1 MKRKEGVTMRRFAI
15 AGAALALLAGGVA
28 FAGTN
33 AVLGDDTSRGVTTS
47 NRTTTTTGTTTTED
61 RADRNR
67 RGRGKG
73 KKARRARA
81 ERRHHANRVE
91 DRRRGFREPGEDI
104 RGPCDE
110 AEHANDPRC
119 TGAARDDHDR
129 SGRGRSGGDRG
140 RSGSNSGPG

>member
-1 MKRKEGVTMRRFAI
+1 MMRKFAV

-28 FAGTN
+28 FAGTS
-33 AVLGDDTSRGVTTS
+33 AVLDDDANRGVTTS
-47 NRTTTTTGTTTTED
+47 ARTTTTTTTTTRD
-61 RADRNR
+61 KADDRNR

-73 KKARRARA
+73 QKARRGRHD
-81 ERRHHANRVE
+81 RRHDDRFE
-91 DRRRGFREPGEDI
+91 RRRGVREAGEDV

-119 TGAARDDHDR
+119 TGAARDNHDR
-129 SGRGRSGGDRG
+129 SGRSRGGDRS

>member
-1 MKRKEGVTMRRFAI
+1 MRKFAV

-28 FAGTN
+28 FAGTS
-33 AVLGDDTSRGVTTS
+33 AVLDDDADQGLTTS
-47 NRTTTTTGTTTTED
+47 ARTTTTTTTTTRD
-61 RADRNR
+61 RADDRNR

-73 KKARRARA
+73 HKGRRGRHD
-81 ERRHHANRVE
+81 RRHADRFE
-91 DRRRGFREPGEDI
+91 RRRGVREAGEDV

-119 TGAARDDHDR
+119 TGAARDNHDR
-129 SGRGRSGGDRG
+129 SGRG

>member
-1 MKRKEGVTMRRFAI
+1 MRKFAV

-28 FAGTN
+28 FAGTS
-33 AVLGDDTSRGVTTS
+33 AVLDDDANRGVTTS
-47 NRTTTTTGTTTTED
+47 ARTTTTTTTTRD
-61 RADRNR
+61 KADDRNR

-73 KKARRARA
+73 QKSRRGRHD
-81 ERRHHANRVE
+81 RRHADRFE
-91 DRRRGFREPGEDI
+91 RRRGVREAGEDV

-119 TGAARDDHDR
+119 TGAGAARDNHDR
-129 SGRGRSGGDRG
+129 SGRGRGGDRS

>member
-1 MKRKEGVTMRRFAI
+1 MMRKFAI

-28 FAGTN
+28 FAGTS
-33 AVLGDDTSRGVTTS
+33 AVLEDGDKRGVTTS
-47 NRTTTTTGTTTTED
+47 NRTTTTTTTHD

-73 KKARRARA
+73 HKNRRGRD
-81 ERRHHANRVE
+81 ERRPADGVE
-91 DRRRGFREPGEDI
+91 RRRGFREPGEDV

-119 TGAARDDHDR
+119 TGAARDNHDR
-129 SGRGRSGGDRG
+129 SGRDDRSGRG

>member
-1 MKRKEGVTMRRFAI
+1 MSRFAI
-15 AGAALALLAGGVA
+15 AGAALALLGGGVA

-33 AVLGDDTSRGVTTS
+33 AVLDDDASGGVTTS
-47 NRTTTTTGTTTTED
+47 ARTTTTTTTHD
-61 RADRNR
+61 RADDRNR

-73 KKARRARA
+73 QKGRRGRHD
-81 ERRHHANRVE
+81 RRQADRVE
-91 DRRRGFREPGEDI
+91 RRRGFREAGEDV

-119 TGAARDDHDR
+119 TGAARDNHDR
-129 SGRGRSGGDRG
+129 SGRG

>member
-1 MKRKEGVTMRRFAI
+1 MRKFAV

-28 FAGTN
+28 FAGTS
-33 AVLGDDTSRGVTTS
+33 AVLDDDADRAVTTS
-47 NRTTTTTGTTTTED
+47 ARTTTTTTTTTRD
-61 RADRNR
+61 RVDDRNR

-73 KKARRARA
+73 DKGRRGRHD
-81 ERRHHANRVE
+81 RRHA
-91 DRRRGFREPGEDI
+91 DRFERGRGVREAGEDV

-119 TGAARDDHDR
+119 TGAAQDNHDRRDNHDR
-129 SGRGRSGGDRG
+129 SGRG

>member
-1 MKRKEGVTMRRFAI
+1 MRKFAV

-28 FAGTN
+28 FAGTS
-33 AVLGDDTSRGVTTS
+33 AVLDDDTNRGVTTS
-47 NRTTTTTGTTTTED
+47 AHTTTTTTTTTRD
-61 RADRNR
+61 KADDRNR

-73 KKARRARA
+73 QKARRGRHD
-81 ERRHHANRVE
+81 RRHDDRFE
-91 DRRRGFREPGEDI
+91 RRRGVREAGEDV

-119 TGAARDDHDR
+119 TGAARDNHDR
-129 SGRGRSGGDRG
+129 SGRGRGGDRS